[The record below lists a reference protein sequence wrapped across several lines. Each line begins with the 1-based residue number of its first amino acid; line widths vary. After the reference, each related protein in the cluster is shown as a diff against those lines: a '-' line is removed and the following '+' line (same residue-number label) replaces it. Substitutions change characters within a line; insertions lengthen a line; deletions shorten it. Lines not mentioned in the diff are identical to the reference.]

1 MCSNV
6 PGYGEAMKDIG
17 IVGLPYSGKSTLFA
31 ALTRT
36 GAVGGRSNIAVV
48 DVPDPRLGV
57 LTQIESSKKTVA
69 AKVRFVDVPG
79 GLTAQGIAEFR
90 QTDALAIVVRAFGPD
105 ATPSADL
112 SAVQAELLLADLASV
127 ENGVDRARKRAKGSQ
142 EARTE
147 VAALEQAQALLE
159 AERPVSEGDFDGSA
173 QKLLRGFGL
182 LTLKPWI
189 VIANTEEGSDGSGD
203 LPEDAIAIS
212 ASLEAEVAG
221 MEADEAAE
229 LLEGFGVT
237 DPGLDRVISACYR
250 ALDLITFLTTGEDE
264 TRAWEVRRGAKAP
277 EAAGVIHTDLQRGFI
292 RAEVVG
298 YDDLVAVGSWDAAK
312 AKGLLR
318 VEGKDYPVA
327 EGDVLNIRFAV

>member
-1 MCSNV
+1 
-6 PGYGEAMKDIG
+6 
-17 IVGLPYSGKSTLFA
+17 
-31 ALTRT
+31 
-36 GAVGGRSNIAVV
+36 
-48 DVPDPRLGV
+48 
-57 LTQIESSKKTVA
+57 
-69 AKVRFVDVPG
+69 
-79 GLTAQGIAEFR
+79 
-90 QTDALAIVVRAFGPD
+90 
-105 ATPSADL
+105 
-112 SAVQAELLLADLASV
+112 LLLADLASV
-127 ENGVDRARKRAKGSQ
+127 ENGVDRARKRAKASP

-159 AERPVSEGDFDGSA
+159 AERPVIEGDFDGSA

-189 VIANTEEGSDGSGD
+189 VIANTEEGSNGSAE

-298 YDDLVAVGSWDAAK
+298 YDDLVTVGSWDAAK

>member
-1 MCSNV
+1 
-6 PGYGEAMKDIG
+6 MKDIG

-36 GAVGGRSNIAVV
+36 GAVGGRSNMAVV

-57 LTQIESSKKTVA
+57 LTNIESSKKTVA

-105 ATPSADL
+105 ARPETDL
-112 SAVQAELLLADLASV
+112 SAVQAELLLADLGSV
-127 ENGVDRARKRAKGSQ
+127 ENGADRARKRAKGSP
-142 EARTE
+142 EALAE
-147 VAALEQAQALLE
+147 VTALQQAQALLE
-159 AERPVSEGDFDGSA
+159 AERPVIEGDFDESA
-173 QKLLRGFGL
+173 RKLLRGFGL

-189 VIANTEEGSDGSGD
+189 VVANTEEGADPGTE
-203 LPEDAIAIS
+203 LPPEAIAIS

-221 MEADEAAE
+221 MEAGEAAE
-229 LLEGFGVT
+229 LLESFGVT
-237 DPGLDRVISACYR
+237 DPGLERVISACYR

-312 AKGLLR
+312 TKGLLR
-318 VEGKDYPVA
+318 VEGKDYVVA